1 MEHERYSRDNLAG
14 VLRAHGVNPT
24 HQRIEIAY
32 AIFKRG
38 EHLSANDILAEVN
51 RHHLV
56 ASRATLY
63 NTLKLLVDS
72 GLIREVI
79 VHPGSVFY
87 DPNTSE
93 HYHLYDV
100 ATGRLTDVDASDV
113 RIQGLA
119 KLTPGAV
126 IEGVDMIVRVR
137 RT

>member
-1 MEHERYSRDNLAG
+1 MEHERYSRDNLAD

-24 HQRIEIAY
+24 HQRIEIAH

-51 RHHLV
+51 QRHLV

-100 ATGRLTDVDASDV
+100 ATGRLTDVDAADV
-113 RIQGLA
+113 RIQGLP
-119 KLTPGAV
+119 KLASGAV

-137 RT
+137 RP